1 MIAPITCKSHS
12 YVSKSTTCHACFP
25 SRKQLFQIICFSKN
39 NDWIVLFCSSYITI
53 MASEATEYITWLKWF
68 LAVYLLRYRYSVKHR
83 LCYSKDN
90 HKDVERQYI
99 LLFCVNVYPF
109 KQYQVQAS
117 LYIVYKLLLF
127 SGIVEEIK

>member
-1 MIAPITCKSHS
+1 MLLK
-12 YVSKSTTCHACFP
+12 
-25 SRKQLFQIICFSKN
+25 KQ
-39 NDWIVLFCSSYITI
+39 
-53 MASEATEYITWLKWF
+53 
-68 LAVYLLRYRYSVKHR
+68 
-83 LCYSKDN
+83 DN

-99 LLFCVNVYPF
+99 LHFCVNVYPF